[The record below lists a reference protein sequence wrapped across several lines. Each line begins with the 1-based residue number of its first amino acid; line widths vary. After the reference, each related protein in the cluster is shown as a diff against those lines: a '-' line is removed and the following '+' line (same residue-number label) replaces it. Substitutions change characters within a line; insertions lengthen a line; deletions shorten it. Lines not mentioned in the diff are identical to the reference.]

1 MRTDLKSKTP
11 TKRLPKAIE
20 AEDGTL
26 TDRAYRELE
35 EMIVT
40 LQLSPGTVLS
50 EQALAVRLKI
60 GRTPIRE
67 ALQRLARDG
76 LVVIMPRR
84 GIMVSEINLRLQLRL
99 LEVRRELE
107 RLMAS
112 LAAERATPDERRE
125 FAEVAAAMLAAAAK
139 ADDIAFMRLD
149 QQFNILIATAAR
161 NEFARRSM
169 GLMNA
174 LSRRFWYQHYQ
185 QVADLPLA
193 AKLHA
198 AVADAGHDAAADQAG
213 AVERNFLRDRNC
225 LLIGYDA
232 IFAER
237 SQEHQLLQGT
247 TVGERSPAGAVER
260 QRLRPLAEIFL
271 AQDRRIAVA
280 IKAVPAM
287 RIPRQHDMVADLR
300 PARSRAGLLDHPGG
314 FVPEHHRQRITQRTV
329 NDFEIGMAK
338 ARGTNS
344 HQ

>member
-1 MRTDLKSKTP
+1 MTRTP
-11 TKRLPKAIE
+11 TRRRSRTVKTKE
-20 AEDGTL
+20 GTL

-40 LQLSPGTVLS
+40 LRLSPGTVLS
-50 EQALAVRLKI
+50 EQALVVRLKI

-99 LEVRRELE
+99 LEVRRVLE

-112 LAAERATPDERRE
+112 LAAERATPEERRE
-125 FAEVAAAMLAAAAK
+125 FAEVAEAMLAAAAR

-149 QQFNILIATAAR
+149 QRFNILVATAAR
-161 NEFARRSM
+161 NEFARRSI

-198 AVADAGHDAAADQAG
+198 AVARAISQRKAKAAAT
-213 AVERNFLRDRNC
+213 ESDR
-225 LLIGYDA
+225 LIDYIEDFARKTLDA
-232 IFAER
+232 
-237 SQEHQLLQGT
+237 
-247 TVGERSPAGAVER
+247 
-260 QRLRPLAEIFL
+260 
-271 AQDRRIAVA
+271 
-280 IKAVPAM
+280 
-287 RIPRQHDMVADLR
+287 
-300 PARSRAGLLDHPGG
+300 
-314 FVPEHHRQRITQRTV
+314 
-329 NDFEIGMAK
+329 
-338 ARGTNS
+338 
-344 HQ
+344 

>member
-1 MRTDLKSKTP
+1 MLGTNITGRALKRIPKSTRPSRRRSKADDT
-11 TKRLPKAIE
+11 
-20 AEDGTL
+20 EDGTL

-40 LQLSPGTVLS
+40 LRLLPGTVLS
-50 EQALAVRLKI
+50 EQALALRLKI

-84 GIMVSEINLRLQLRL
+84 GIMVSEINLKLQLRL

-125 FAEVAAAMLAAAAK
+125 FAEMAEAMLSAATK
-139 ADDIAFMRLD
+139 SDDIAFMRLD
-149 QQFNILIATAAR
+149 QRFNVLIATAAR

-185 QVADLPLA
+185 EVADLPLA

-198 AVADAGHDAAADQAG
+198 AVAEAVAQKKAKAAASAS
-213 AVERNFLRDRNC
+213 DR
-225 LLIGYDA
+225 LIDYIED
-232 IFAER
+232 FAR
-237 SQEHQLLQGT
+237 KT
-247 TVGERSPAGAVER
+247 
-260 QRLRPLAEIFL
+260 
-271 AQDRRIAVA
+271 
-280 IKAVPAM
+280 
-287 RIPRQHDMVADLR
+287 
-300 PARSRAGLLDHPGG
+300 LD
-314 FVPEHHRQRITQRTV
+314 
-329 NDFEIGMAK
+329 
-338 ARGTNS
+338 S
-344 HQ
+344 

>member
-1 MRTDLKSKTP
+1 MRGVLKAKTP
-11 TKRLPKAIE
+11 TKRRPRNSE

-40 LQLSPGTVLS
+40 LQLSPGTILS
-50 EQALAVRLKI
+50 EQALAQRLKI

-112 LAAERATPDERRE
+112 LAAERATPEERAE
-125 FAEVAAAMLAAAAK
+125 FAEIARAMMEAAGK
-139 ADDIAFMRLD
+139 SDDIAFMRLD
-149 QQFNILIATAAR
+149 ERFNVLIATAAR

-198 AVADAGHDAAADQAG
+198 AVAEAVSQKKAKAAATASDK
-213 AVERNFLRDRNC
+213 
-225 LLIGYDA
+225 LIDYIED
-232 IFAER
+232 FAR
-237 SQEHQLLQGT
+237 KT
-247 TVGERSPAGAVER
+247 
-260 QRLRPLAEIFL
+260 
-271 AQDRRIAVA
+271 
-280 IKAVPAM
+280 
-287 RIPRQHDMVADLR
+287 
-300 PARSRAGLLDHPGG
+300 LD
-314 FVPEHHRQRITQRTV
+314 T
-329 NDFEIGMAK
+329 
-338 ARGTNS
+338 
-344 HQ
+344 

>member
-1 MRTDLKSKTP
+1 LLDARNGLKA
-11 TKRLPKAIE
+11 KRPPRQRSRATE
-20 AEDGTL
+20 ADDVTL

-40 LQLSPGTVLS
+40 LRLSPGTVLS
-50 EQALAVRLKI
+50 EQALASRLKI

-112 LAAERATPDERRE
+112 LAAERASPEERHE
-125 FAEVAAAMLAAAAK
+125 FAQVAEAMLAAAAK

-149 QQFNILIATAAR
+149 QRFNILIATAAR

-169 GLMNA
+169 GLMNG

-185 QVADLPLA
+185 EVADLPLA

-198 AVADAGHDAAADQAG
+198 AVADAVAQKKIKAAATAS
-213 AVERNFLRDRNC
+213 DR
-225 LLIGYDA
+225 LIDYIED
-232 IFAER
+232 FAR
-237 SQEHQLLQGT
+237 KT
-247 TVGERSPAGAVER
+247 
-260 QRLRPLAEIFL
+260 
-271 AQDRRIAVA
+271 
-280 IKAVPAM
+280 
-287 RIPRQHDMVADLR
+287 
-300 PARSRAGLLDHPGG
+300 LD
-314 FVPEHHRQRITQRTV
+314 T
-329 NDFEIGMAK
+329 
-338 ARGTNS
+338 
-344 HQ
+344 

>member
-1 MRTDLKSKTP
+1 MADIPLGGVSRSPPPRAFSPADVRHDLKSTTP
-11 TKRLPKAIE
+11 TKRRPRAAE

-84 GIMVSEINLRLQLRL
+84 GIMVSEINLKLQLRL

-112 LAAERATPDERRE
+112 LAAERASPDERRE
-125 FAEVAAAMLAAAAK
+125 FAEVAEAMLVAAAR
-139 ADDIAFMRLD
+139 ADDIAFMGLD
-149 QQFNILIATAAR
+149 QGFNILIAIAAR
-161 NEFARRSM
+161 NECARRSM
-169 GLMNA
+169 GLMNG

-185 QVADLPLA
+185 EVADLPLA

-198 AVADAGHDAAADQAG
+198 AVAEAVSQKKVKAAATAS
-213 AVERNFLRDRNC
+213 DR
-225 LLIGYDA
+225 LIDYIED
-232 IFAER
+232 FAR
-237 SQEHQLLQGT
+237 KT
-247 TVGERSPAGAVER
+247 
-260 QRLRPLAEIFL
+260 
-271 AQDRRIAVA
+271 
-280 IKAVPAM
+280 
-287 RIPRQHDMVADLR
+287 
-300 PARSRAGLLDHPGG
+300 LD
-314 FVPEHHRQRITQRTV
+314 T
-329 NDFEIGMAK
+329 
-338 ARGTNS
+338 
-344 HQ
+344 

>member
-1 MRTDLKSKTP
+1 LKSKTP
-11 TKRLPKAIE
+11 AKRRSRISE

-50 EQALAVRLKI
+50 EQALALRLKI

-112 LAAERATPDERRE
+112 LAAERATPEEREE
-125 FAEVAAAMLAAAAK
+125 FAKLAEAMIGAAAK

-149 QQFNILIATAAR
+149 QRFNILIATAAR

-174 LSRRFWYQHYQ
+174 VAPVLVSTLSGGRRY
-185 QVADLPLA
+185 A
-193 AKLHA
+193 ACRQA
-198 AVADAGHDAAADQAG
+198 ACRGRRCSCTEKG
-213 AVERNFLRDRNC
+213 EGRRDR
-225 LLIGYDA
+225 
-232 IFAER
+232 
-237 SQEHQLLQGT
+237 
-247 TVGERSPAGAVER
+247 VGSAD
-260 QRLRPLAEIFL
+260 RLYRGFR
-271 AQDRRIAVA
+271 AQD
-280 IKAVPAM
+280 
-287 RIPRQHDMVADLR
+287 
-300 PARSRAGLLDHPGG
+300 ARYLSYINRKL
-314 FVPEHHRQRITQRTV
+314 
-329 NDFEIGMAK
+329 
-338 ARGTNS
+338 
-344 HQ
+344 

>member
-1 MRTDLKSKTP
+1 MLGIIVTGSNCMGRGLKSK
-11 TKRLPKAIE
+11 KVSGRKKQA
-20 AEDGTL
+20 AGDDGTL
-26 TDRAYRELE
+26 TDRAYHKLE

-40 LQLSPGTVLS
+40 LRLPPGTVLS
-50 EQALAVRLKI
+50 EQTLALKLKI

-112 LAAERATPDERRE
+112 LAAERATPEERRE
-125 FAEVAAAMLAAAAK
+125 FAEMAAAMLAAAAK

-149 QQFNILIATAAR
+149 QRFNILIAEAAR

-185 QVADLPLA
+185 EVADLPLA

-198 AVADAGHDAAADQAG
+198 AVGEAVSQRKTKAAATAS
-213 AVERNFLRDRNC
+213 DR
-225 LLIGYDA
+225 LIDYIED
-232 IFAER
+232 FAR
-237 SQEHQLLQGT
+237 KTL
-247 TVGERSPAGAVER
+247 
-260 QRLRPLAEIFL
+260 
-271 AQDRRIAVA
+271 
-280 IKAVPAM
+280 
-287 RIPRQHDMVADLR
+287 DL
-300 PARSRAGLLDHPGG
+300 
-314 FVPEHHRQRITQRTV
+314 
-329 NDFEIGMAK
+329 
-338 ARGTNS
+338 
-344 HQ
+344 